1 MTRTNDAEAA
11 LSFREATRADLPAVI
26 ALLADDPLGK
36 NREMAGLSELP
47 EPYIRAF
54 EAIDADPRNQII
66 VAETGGEIVGCLQL
80 TYLLG
85 LTYSGGERAQIEGV
99 RVRSG
104 QRGAGIGKALLRHA
118 IDLARERGCV
128 LVQLTSDK
136 RRAEAIAF
144 YGALGFTASHEGL
157 KLRL

>member
-1 MTRTNDAEAA
+1 MTKTPDAASA
-11 LSFREATRADLPAVI
+11 TFRDATLADLPAII

-36 NREMAGLSELP
+36 YREMAQTGDLP
-47 EPYIRAF
+47 EAYVTAF

-66 VAETGGEIVGCLQL
+66 VAEAGGEIVGCLQL

-85 LTYSGGERAQIEGV
+85 LTYFGGERAQIEGV
-99 RVRSG
+99 RIRADKRGSG
-104 QRGAGIGKALLRHA
+104 LGKALIRQA
-118 IDLARERGCV
+118 IERARTRGCV